1 MSSVSTFGAF
11 TTARLGIYAAQKG
24 LDVTGNNITNINTT
38 GYTRQRLEQ
47 ISLRTGT
54 VDRYQSIYDTR
65 VGSGVLTTGVSQLRD
80 PYLDI
85 RYRNEQSSVGSM
97 DAKLSGLEELSS
109 VLDEVYD
116 GTDHD
121 GIIEARFNDL
131 VTQLQNLAD
140 NTGQDEFDTLVRS
153 SADSLVKLFNSYSEK
168 LQTIKDTQAEGFSQD
183 VDTVN
188 DILKSIRELN
198 NSIQKSEIHGDSALE
213 MKDQRNLLLDQLSQ
227 YVKIDVT
234 YTPVDLGG
242 GATVDKLVVSTV
254 GDTSYTLVDGNYA
267 GDLSISTGYVKNPSY
282 DSSDPASEQYLK
294 PDGTTTNDTDEA
306 QTVEYGLVLSQL
318 ENAKG
323 EALSDPQNVVKT
335 IGDTDLYGSLQ
346 ATREML
352 TEAGEFTSVATQSI
366 DSDATTKRGIPYYQ
380 NALDALAQ
388 KFASVFNEA
397 NNGYLADSDGNYVDS
412 AGVALT
418 YTDPVTSNTVTLTK
432 SMTLT
437 SDQANY
443 LESNGVALGGN
454 LLSNSSDSDD
464 DSGITAANISIS
476 NSWSLGNVR
485 IVNSF
490 IMGNNTVDE
499 NGVVTPSSTDSTN
512 ISHLIVLMDG
522 DQNYYAGDISEGA
535 VNGSTAFFKGSF
547 QEMLANITSTLAND
561 QKSTTTLVNNYLSAS
576 DEIATS
582 RDSVSGVDLNDE
594 ATSLMQYQKSYAA
607 ACRLMTTLDE
617 ALDKLINGTGVV
629 GR

>member
-1 MSSVSTFGAF
+1 MSSISTFGAF

-24 LDVTGNNITNINTT
+24 LDVTGNNIANINTT
-38 GYTRQRLEQ
+38 GYTRQRLDQ
-47 ISLRTGT
+47 MSLRTGA

-97 DAKLSGLEELSS
+97 DAKLSGLEELAS

-121 GIIEARFNDL
+121 GVIEAQFNDL

-140 NTGQDEFDTLVRS
+140 NTGRENYDTLVRS
-153 SADSLVKLFNSYSEK
+153 SADALVKLFNSYAGK
-168 LQTIKDTQAEGFSQD
+168 LQTIQETQAKGFSQD

-188 DILKSIRELN
+188 DILKSIQELN
-198 NSIQKSEIHGDSALE
+198 DSIQKSEIHGDSALE

-227 YVKIDVT
+227 YVKIDVA
-234 YTPVDLGG
+234 YKPVDLGG
-242 GATVDKLVVSTV
+242 GSSVDKLVVKTV
-254 GDTSYTLVDGNYA
+254 GDTSYTLVDGGYA
-267 GDLSISTGYVKNPSY
+267 GEFKITTGYVENPDY
-282 DSSDPASEQYLK
+282 DSSDPSSEQYLK
-294 PDGTTTNDTDEA
+294 PDGTTTNDTAEA
-306 QTVEYGLVLSQL
+306 ETVEYGLVLSPL
-318 ENAKG
+318 ENTKG
-323 EALSDPQNVVKT
+323 KLLDDPQNVQKT

-352 TEAGEFTSVATQSI
+352 TEAGEFTSEATLSV
-366 DSDATTKRGIPYYQ
+366 DSDATAKRGIPYYQ

-388 KFASVFNEA
+388 KFAAVLNGA

-412 AGVALT
+412 AGNTLI
-418 YTDPVTSNTVTLTK
+418 YTDPVTSDTVTLTN

-437 SDQANY
+437 SDQEDY
-443 LESNGVALGGN
+443 LEDNGVELGGN
-454 LLSNSSDSDD
+454 LLSNSGDGDD
-464 DSGITAANISIS
+464 DSGITAANISVS
-476 NSWSLGNVR
+476 DSWRLGNVR

-490 IMGNNTVDE
+490 VMGNNTVDE
-499 NGVVTPSSTDSTN
+499 DGNVISSSTDNRN
-512 ISHLIVLMDG
+512 ISHLVILMDG
-522 DQNYYAGDISEGA
+522 DQSYYAGDISEGA
-535 VNGSTAFFKGSF
+535 VDGGTAFFKGSF

-576 DEIATS
+576 NEIATS
-582 RDSVSGVDLNDE
+582 RDGVSGVDLNDE